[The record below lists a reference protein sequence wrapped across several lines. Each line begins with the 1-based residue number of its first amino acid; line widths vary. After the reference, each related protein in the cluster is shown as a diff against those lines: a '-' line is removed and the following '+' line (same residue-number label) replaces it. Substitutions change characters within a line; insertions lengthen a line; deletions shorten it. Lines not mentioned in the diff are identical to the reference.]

1 MNVFEMKKALITG
14 VTGQDG
20 YYLAELLISRGYLV
34 SGTTR
39 NILEI
44 NGKGFDSPI
53 LRQVKMLNWDLKNV
67 EEFQQILTSEKPDEI
82 YNFAAFSSGVDMFK
96 NPIELCEINGISVLK
111 MLESIRNFN
120 INIKFCQASSREVYG
135 DPSESPLS
143 ENSLMLPRSPYG
155 AAKLFADNIIK
166 MYRNKYGMYCCSAIL
181 FNHESPRRRVEF
193 VTKKIVNAAVRI
205 KLGLEKSLSL
215 GNLETIRDWGHAK
228 DYVFAMW
235 LMLQQGHAEDYVVAS
250 EEGRTVRDFCEAVF
264 NALSL
269 NYLDYVVGNTENNQ
283 RPSEK
288 FPLIGCSKKI
298 IEKLGWRRGFTFED
312 LIRDMIMSELKQQNL
327 IKSGN

>member
-1 MNVFEMKKALITG
+1 MKKALITG
-14 VTGQDG
+14 ITGQDG
-20 YYLAELLISRGYLV
+20 YYLVELLISKGYLV
-34 SGTTR
+34 SGTSR
-39 NILEI
+39 GIGEI
-44 NGKGFDSPI
+44 NGKGFESPT
-53 LRQVKMLNWDLKNV
+53 LGQVKMLNWDLKNI
-67 EEFQQILTSEKPDEI
+67 EEFQHILVSEKPDEI
-82 YNFAAFSSGVDMFK
+82 YNFAAFSSGADMFK
-96 NPIELCEINGISVLK
+96 NPIELSEINGISVLK
-111 MLESIRNFN
+111 MLESIRNFD

-166 MYRNKYGMYCCSAIL
+166 MYRNQYGMYCCSAIL
-181 FNHESPRRRVEF
+181 FNHESPRRRMEF

-205 KLGLEKSLSL
+205 KLGLQKSLSL

-228 DYVFAMW
+228 DYVAAMW
-235 LMLQQGHAEDYVVAS
+235 LMLQQEDADDYVVAS
-250 EEGRTVRDFCEAVF
+250 DEGRTVRDFCEAVF
-264 NALSL
+264 NALNL
-269 NYLDYVVGNTENNQ
+269 NYLEYVVGDDADSL

-298 IEKLGWRRGFTFED
+298 IKKLGWQREFNFEE
-312 LIRDMIMSELKQQNL
+312 LISDMIMSELKQQNL